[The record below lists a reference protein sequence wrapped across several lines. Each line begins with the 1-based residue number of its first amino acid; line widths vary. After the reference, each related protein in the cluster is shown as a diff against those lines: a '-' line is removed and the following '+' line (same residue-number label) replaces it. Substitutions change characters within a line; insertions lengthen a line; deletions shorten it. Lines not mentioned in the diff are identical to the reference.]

1 MGALSNLALSCPWFG
16 YFASDRTRN
25 INSPYNKKSMIEN
38 TIKVL
43 LKSTCPHCGEEILVE
58 VENQT
63 PIIKGILTEGDITA
77 AKEYAIKELT
87 SSLEKKGISKE
98 DFDDAIKWI
107 KDENTIFG
115 PKDVGEV
122 LESIKN
128 PK

>member
-1 MGALSNLALSCPWFG
+1 M
-16 YFASDRTRN
+16 T
-25 INSPYNKKSMIEN
+25 EN

-43 LKSTCPHCGEEILVE
+43 LKSTCPHCGKEVFVE

-63 PIIKGILTEGDITA
+63 PIIKGILTERDIVA

-87 SSLEKKGISKE
+87 SSLEKKEIIEE
-98 DFDDAIKWI
+98 DFNDAIKWI